1 MKFAN
6 EDFEKVTTWKPGLDW
21 DVAMEEMRR
30 RKEIAKLMGGK
41 ERVERHH
48 NQGKLTI
55 RERIDRL
62 VDRDT
67 FWEAGPMM
75 GKGKYDENGDLIGFT
90 PAAYVEG
97 CAEVDGRLVTV
108 GGNDFTIAGGSPA
121 GIDKHSP
128 YFMMPMSYQYGIPC
142 IHLSDGAGASAAAY
156 EEANRMFLYPAG
168 QWWWWMV
175 TKVGS
180 KTADIHIFLHG
191 EHTLI
196 VTLLFQN

>member
-1 MKFAN
+1 MHFSI
-6 EDFEKVTTWKPGLDW
+6 EDFSKITTWKPGLDW

-41 ERVERHH
+41 ERVDRHH

-62 VDRDT
+62 VDSNT

-90 PAAYVEG
+90 PA
-97 CAEVDGRLVTV
+97 
-108 GGNDFTIAGGSPA
+108 
-121 GIDKHSP
+121 GIEKHSP